1 MGPYFVWV
9 AGLQLQYPNMTNTA
23 YTLSLAGFTF
33 LVLYGLINGGR
44 RMEDPFDEVGG
55 YDNIHLKHDLA
66 VTTQQIVFNL
76 RQTQLEAALAASAA
90 SSNVK

>member
-9 AGLQLQYPNMTNTA
+9 SGQQVQYPDMTNTA
-23 YTLSLAGFTF
+23 FTLSLAGFTF

-44 RMEDPFDEVGG
+44 LMEDPFEEGG
-55 YDNIHLKHDLA
+55 GFDNIHLQHDLA

-76 RQTQLEAALAASAA
+76 RQTQLETALAAKG
-90 SSNVK
+90 VKP